1 MLEGNHS
8 LVCHQLETVLSLFGM
23 FVEFVAGA
31 AGVSGDLKTF
41 FTDVVKAKASPK
53 LRPRS
58 QSDRSRLKVTSLTEQ
73 AMRHLG
79 KRNRATP
86 TLSF

>member
-1 MLEGNHS
+1 MPS
-8 LVCHQLETVLSLFGM
+8 VWCV
-23 FVEFVAGA
+23 
-31 AGVSGDLKTF
+31 GVGGVTGDLKTF

-58 QSDRSRLKVTSLTEQ
+58 NADRKLKVTSLTEQ

-79 KRNRATP
+79 EHTRP
-86 TLSF
+86 HPLLCVIVYVYVV